1 MLKKKTRKIK
11 KRKNR
16 EIEGYYSVNGKFK
29 TLYKK
34 K

>member
-1 MLKKKTRKIK
+1 MKKKIK
-11 KRKNR
+11 KKKNR